1 MLDRDRLELEEI
13 CILLVLLREPTHG
26 YQVVK
31 TLEEQGLLS
40 RSATQVY
47 RKLRD
52 MEKEGLLE
60 CSWEVE
66 EGRRPRKVYR
76 LSARGKDFVQSCCR
90 ETLDYL
96 ERARAFIESNL
107 RKEV

>member
-1 MLDRDRLELEEI
+1 MLDRDRLEVEEI

-31 TLEEQGLLS
+31 ILEEQGLLT

-60 CSWEVE
+60 CAWEVE

-76 LSARGKDFVQSCCR
+76 LSERGREYLQHCCAS
-90 ETLDYL
+90 TLQYL
-96 ERARAFIESNL
+96 ERAKEFIENQLS
-107 RKEV
+107 KEV

>member
-31 TLEEQGLLS
+31 TLEAHGLLS

-76 LSARGKDFVQSCCR
+76 LSARGKDFLGSCCR

-96 ERARAFIESNL
+96 ERARAFIENNL